1 MEYIAYLRVSTDKQ
15 GASGLGLEA
24 QTEALKPYAGQIL
37 QTYTEIESGKL
48 DDRPQLA
55 AALAHCRREGCAI
68 LIAKI
73 DRLSRDAAFLFT
85 LRKAGVQIV
94 AADMPS
100 AGMLEFGI
108 RAIFAQHEREE
119 IAKRTKAALQAAKA
133 RGVRLGCPNPSKGAA
148 VSGARAAAQADTYA
162 QRVAPILR
170 DIMAS
175 TQGLQAIAAG
185 LMARSIPTPTGRAV
199 WHKSSVKNL
208 ITRLGM

>member
-24 QTEALKPYAGQIL
+24 QTEALRPYAGQIL
-37 QTYTEIESGKL
+37 QTYTEIESGKV
-48 DDRPQLA
+48 DTRPQLA
-55 AALAHCRREGCAI
+55 EALAHCKRLGCAI

-133 RGVRLGCPNPSKGAA
+133 RGVRLGCPCPSKGAA
-148 VSGARAAAQADTYA
+148 VSGAKASAMADQYA
-162 QRVAPILR
+162 QRIAPILR
-170 DIMAS
+170 DVMAS
-175 TQGLQAIAAG
+175 ARGLQDIAAG
-185 LMARSIPTPTGRAV
+185 LMARSIPTPTGRTV

-208 ITRLGM
+208 ITRLGI